1 MDESVDRANLR
12 PGRGTVTDLVESAR
26 RGDPGAFDRLY
37 REHADRVY
45 ALCLRMTADPDRA
58 ATLTQDVF
66 VRAWR
71 RLDSFRGDSR
81 LSTWLHR
88 LTVNLVLDRRR
99 SASRRRDREDNADLA
114 DYLGAVRRA
123 APGTRLD
130 LERAIARLP
139 EGART
144 MLVLYDVEGY
154 AYEEIA
160 EMTGVALGTVKSQL
174 HRARTL
180 LREELT

>member
-1 MDESVDRANLR
+1 M
-12 PGRGTVTDLVESAR
+12 TDLVESAR
-26 RGDPGAFDRLY
+26 RDDPGAFDRLY
-37 REHADRVY
+37 REHADHVY
-45 ALCLRMTADPDRA
+45 ALCLRMTADPELA

-71 RLDSFRGDSR
+71 RLDTFRGESR
-81 LSTWLHR
+81 LSTWIHR

-99 SASRRRDREDNADLA
+99 SESRRRAREEDADLA

-123 APGTRLD
+123 SPETRLD

-139 EGART
+139 DGART
-144 MLVLYDVEGY
+144 MLVLHDIEGY

-160 EMTGVALGTVKSQL
+160 RLAGVALGTVKSQL
-174 HRARTL
+174 HRARRL
-180 LREELT
+180 LKEDLS

>member
-1 MDESVDRANLR
+1 MKRANLR
-12 PGRGTVTDLVESAR
+12 PGRGDVTDLVESAR
-26 RGDPGAFDRLY
+26 RNDAGAFDRLY
-37 REHADRVY
+37 RDHADRVY
-45 ALCLRMTADPDRA
+45 ALCLRMTADPDA
-58 ATLTQDVF
+58 AETLTQDVF

-81 LSTWLHR
+81 FSTWLHR

-99 SASRRRDREDNADLA
+99 SAARRRAREENADRA

-123 APGTRLD
+123 APGTRMD
-130 LERAIARLP
+130 LERAIAKLP

-160 EMTGVALGTVKSQL
+160 EMTDVALGTVKSQL
-174 HRARTL
+174 HRARKL
-180 LREELT
+180 MREELA